1 MKVLKTYEQF
11 KVNEEVPF
19 DMNYFKREIEKKDH
33 LEFSTHLQEELK
45 EAGFDEV
52 TDSYAKMVEGDFL
65 IKVTKNKK
73 SKRFD
78 KAFHWDSGLNVK
90 IWKDN
95 VPYAETFIIHNM
107 MDYNTDETFSD
118 ADIRRAKDRSKDIT
132 LKIMSYINSALP
144 FIGQGNDLN
153 L

>member
-19 DMNYFKREIEKKDH
+19 DMNYYKRKIDEKDY
-33 LEFSTHLQEELK
+33 LVFSTHLQEELK

-65 IKVTKNKK
+65 IKVTKNKRTKIAK
-73 SKRFD
+73 SIY
-78 KAFHWDSGLNVK
+78 HDSGLNVK

-107 MDYNTDETFSD
+107 MDYNTEEEGWTT
-118 ADIRRAKDRSKDIT
+118 AEIARSKERAEDIT